1 VSDSIPKC
9 PNCGAFAVGVTLT
22 HIVFSCGSDRK
33 KGKDALDNQSEK
45 CSQSNHEAPWSPQA
59 NARTADRS
67 HTSPTQRR
75 ADGFSSAGRG

>member
-1 VSDSIPKC
+1 MSDSIPKC

-45 CSQSNHEAPWSPQA
+45 CSQSNHEAP
-59 NARTADRS
+59 
-67 HTSPTQRR
+67 
-75 ADGFSSAGRG
+75 